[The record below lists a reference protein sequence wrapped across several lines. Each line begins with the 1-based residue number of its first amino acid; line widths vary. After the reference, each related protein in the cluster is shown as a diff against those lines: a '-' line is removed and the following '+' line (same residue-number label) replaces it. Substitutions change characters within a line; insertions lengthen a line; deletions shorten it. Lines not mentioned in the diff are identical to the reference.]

1 MLYEM
6 IKLFME
12 RLIVVEI
19 EFNILDKESGDGD
32 CGFILV
38 RGVKGRFIVFVF
50 IFFV

>member
-12 RLIVVEI
+12 RLMVVEI

-38 RGVKGRFIVFVF
+38 RGVKGKKRLLKKL
-50 IFFV
+50 